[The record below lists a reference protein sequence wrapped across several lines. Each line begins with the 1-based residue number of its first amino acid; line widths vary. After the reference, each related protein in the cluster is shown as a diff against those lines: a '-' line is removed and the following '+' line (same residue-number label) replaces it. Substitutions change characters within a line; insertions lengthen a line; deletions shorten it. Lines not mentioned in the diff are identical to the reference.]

1 MCSSGCPE
9 LSQDQAS
16 PKLTE
21 IHLPLS
27 FGAGAGLLPPIHGL
41 KTPHFLHQNPL
52 LPICHVIASWA
63 SSLRTQG
70 TFKKIQCESQLYH
83 HFHLPLPSGLQPKS
97 SPKLQSCSLL
107 PSAQSWCSPPLLH
120 PAPGPLHSCVPAPG
134 TLVRF
139 WLCILHSYFVTL
151 LINSIIH
158 SSLLRSPL
166 LRRPPWLPASVVP
179 CLPPPQLSPTV
190 VPCLLPLYF
199 SSITYH

>member
-1 MCSSGCPE
+1 MHQKHQSNLRETVHSPLKTYTGPE
-9 LSQDQAS
+9 RSRGRQLSDLLS
-16 PKLTE
+16 PT
-21 IHLPLS
+21 PLS
-27 FGAGAGLLPPIHGL
+27 IQPP
-41 KTPHFLHQNPL
+41 
-52 LPICHVIASWA
+52 
-63 SSLRTQG
+63 
-70 TFKKIQCESQLYH
+70 
-83 HFHLPLPSGLQPKS
+83 
-97 SPKLQSCSLL
+97 SLL
-107 PSAQSWCSPPLLH
+107 WLSAL